1 MQGLT
6 AILFPDQGAYRP
18 GALTALRQ
26 RSAASAW
33 ALERISVAAEGRLDP
48 LLSDDPGR
56 SAGELAD
63 ADPGLL
69 QLAIFAASVATWAAN
84 EGGVPAGSVMLGHG
98 LGEIAALTCAGG
110 YSVADGTRIVLARN
124 EALAQLGPWRGG
136 MVALSLDA
144 SRAAAAIRLVDDPT
158 LAVAS
163 MNAPTQTVISGSDL
177 ALSKLADLARGI
189 DVDCTRLEA
198 PYALHGPLMARA
210 VEPFQA
216 ELAGIRP
223 GPLLHRVY
231 SPLLGR
237 YVLDNDDLGGLLVE
251 QFLSPVNLLG
261 AIQDLSIHGVRN
273 YIECGVGR
281 TTIGLARQCI
291 PVAHASTWDDEAPV
305 ATDEAP
311 AGGAG
316 GGSLA
321 VAPPSTL
328 LDGAATG
335 RPERVDA
342 SAAGAVDT
350 AVRRA
355 SGTPL
360 APVLAPPARGGAPF
374 PTAGRFTAGPV
385 PGSICLPAR

>member
-48 LLSDDPGR
+48 LLGDDPGR

-69 QLAIFAASVATWAAN
+69 QLAIFATSVATWAAN
-84 EGGVPAGSVMLGHG
+84 EGSVPAGSVMLGHG

-110 YSVADGTRIVLARN
+110 YSIADGTRIVLARN
-124 EALAQLGPWRGG
+124 EALAQLGAWRGG
-136 MVALSLDA
+136 MVSLSLDA

-163 MNAPTQTVISGSDL
+163 MNTPTQTVISGSDL

-189 DVDCTRLEA
+189 DVDCARLDA

-216 ELAGIRP
+216 EIAGIRP

-237 YVLDNDDLGGLLVE
+237 YVLDNDDLGGLLVD

-273 YIECGVGR
+273 YIECGAGR
-281 TTIGLARQCI
+281 ITIGLARQCI
-291 PVAHASTWDDEAPV
+291 PVAHATSWDDEAPV
-305 ATDEAP
+305 AADEHP
-311 AGGAG
+311 VGGAG

-321 VAPPSTL
+321 VAPHSTL
-328 LDGAATG
+328 LDGAAAGGTG
-335 RPERVDA
+335 RVDV
-342 SAAGAVDT
+342 SAGTVDT

-355 SGTPL
+355 AGVPL
-360 APVLAPPARGGAPF
+360 APTVASPVRAGTPF
-374 PTAGRFTAGPV
+374 PAAGRFTAGPV